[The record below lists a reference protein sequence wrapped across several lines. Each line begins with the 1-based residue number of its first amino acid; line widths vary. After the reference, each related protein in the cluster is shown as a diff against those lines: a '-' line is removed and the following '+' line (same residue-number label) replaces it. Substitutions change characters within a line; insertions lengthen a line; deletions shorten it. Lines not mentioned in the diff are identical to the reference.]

1 MTLPPHTCLSL
12 VQAATDLDTVIAAH
26 NQYLETLLKKALLD
40 DNVADRPGAAAQNGL
55 QGHLHM
61 ILRHMLNLMGPVAR
75 LNEVVRDVLAQNAG
89 MQVSQHC
96 CLAWCESQCGCW
108 SLSHNCRTYSCCVHA
123 HINCKCLSLLGPTSL
138 KCIYT

>member
-1 MTLPPHTCLSL
+1 MLT

-75 LNEVVRDVLAQNAG
+75 LNEAVSALLAFAT
-89 MQVSQHC
+89 
-96 CLAWCESQCGCW
+96 AWP
-108 SLSHNCRTYSCCVHA
+108 
-123 HINCKCLSLLGPTSL
+123 I
-138 KCIYT
+138 

>member
-1 MTLPPHTCLSL
+1 MLT

-40 DNVADRPGAAAQNGL
+40 DNVADRPGAAAQNDL

-75 LNEVVRDVLAQNAG
+75 LNEAVSAILAFITAWANQSNVRLLAACHNAADE
-89 MQVSQHC
+89 QSQYVEQAAG
-96 CLAWCESQCGCW
+96 L
-108 SLSHNCRTYSCCVHA
+108 
-123 HINCKCLSLLGPTSL
+123 
-138 KCIYT
+138 

>member
-1 MTLPPHTCLSL
+1 VLT

-75 LNEVVRDVLAQNAG
+75 LNEAVSAILAFITAWANQSNAR
-89 MQVSQHC
+89 MPAACHNAADEQSQYVEQAAG
-96 CLAWCESQCGCW
+96 L
-108 SLSHNCRTYSCCVHA
+108 
-123 HINCKCLSLLGPTSL
+123 
-138 KCIYT
+138 